1 MRRERGPGRGCFVGG
16 TPKFPGGERPLK
28 KFEGLPREVIALRV
42 SQEIEDNSYVNLG
55 IGIPTLVSNW
65 LEGRDVILQSEIGM
79 LKTGSLAEG
88 DSIDQDLINASC
100 QPVLE
105 APGTVYFDI
114 CESFAMIRGGHVDIT
129 VMGAFQVNQSG
140 DFASWL
146 NPSRGLS
153 GVGNIGGSMDL
164 AAGAKKLFI
173 AMEHTTNDG
182 SPKIVRDLTYPATAK
197 KKVNKIFTD
206 LAVIDIIP
214 EGLLLKEIF
223 PGLSVEDIQ
232 SVTEPKLLIARDL
245 KEIEL

>member
-1 MRRERGPGRGCFVGG
+1 
-16 TPKFPGGERPLK
+16 LK
-28 KFEGLPREVIALRV
+28 KYEGLPREIIALRV
-42 SQEIEDNSYVNLG
+42 SKEIEDDSYVNLG

-88 DSIDQDLINASC
+88 DAVDQDLINASC

-105 APGTVYFDI
+105 VPGTVYFDI
-114 CESFAMIRGGHVDIT
+114 CESFAMIRGGHVDVT
-129 VMGAFQVNQSG
+129 VMGAFQVNESG
-140 DFASWL
+140 DFASWM
-146 NPSRGLS
+146 NPSRGLN

-164 AAGAKKLFI
+164 AAGARKLFI

-182 SPKIVRDLTYPATAK
+182 TPKIVRQLTYPATAK

-206 LAVIDIIP
+206 LAVIDIVP
-214 EGLLLKEIF
+214 QGLLLREIF
-223 PGLSVEDIQ
+223 PGLTVEDLQ
-232 SVTEPKLLIARDL
+232 SVTEPELLIAPDL

>member
-1 MRRERGPGRGCFVGG
+1 M
-16 TPKFPGGERPLK
+16 K
-28 KFEGLPREVIALRV
+28 KYEGLPREVIALRV
-42 SQEIEDNSYVNLG
+42 SREIADDSYVNLG

-88 DSIDQDLINASC
+88 GDIDQDLINASC

-105 APGTVYFDI
+105 AQGTVYFDI
-114 CESFAMIRGGHVDIT
+114 AESFAMIRGGHIDVT
-129 VMGAFQVNQSG
+129 VMGAFQVNESG

-146 NPSRGLS
+146 NPSRGLN

-164 AAGAKKLFI
+164 AVGAKKLFI

-182 SPKIVRDLTYPATAK
+182 MPKIVHALTYPATAR
-197 KKVNKIFTD
+197 KKVNMIFTD
-206 LAVIDIIP
+206 LAVIEVNP
-214 EGLLLKEIF
+214 QGLLLKEIY
-223 PGLSVEDIQ
+223 PGLTVQDIQ
-232 SVTEPKLLIARDL
+232 SVTEPKLLVAPDL